1 MTTAGHAR
9 PLHPGPAT
17 GDGRVALLV
26 EDPDLAEL
34 IAPGDRPL
42 AERLVV
48 VPGLV
53 IERGE
58 WDPRTV
64 AEEPHLG
71 VVLLDGFLTANI
83 WLHERVTSQLAGPGD
98 VLHET
103 ARADDAIP
111 ARLSYVAAEPAR
123 VAVLDRQFIAAARRW
138 PELLVAL
145 HERLRAQERRLA
157 VHAAIG
163 KLRRV
168 EERVLAVLWQLGERW
183 GRMGA
188 DGVLIPLA
196 LTHEAL
202 GRLAGAE
209 RPTVSLALTRLG
221 EAGAVHRRPDGS
233 FVLAPA
239 SRELLAP
246 APRSQGAAPLG
257 VRPVFVGATDPPD
270 PPAPDPSSAPA
281 LAPAPPGL
289 EPVAGID
296 RAALHRR
303 IAALRESMTDRVRD
317 VDAVIAASRAASAR
331 SRETR
336 ERLRGRR
343 EPPRHHRALDD

>member
-1 MTTAGHAR
+1 MTIASGTEPVR
-9 PLHPGPAT
+9 PSPAT
-17 GDGRVALLV
+17 RDGRVALLV

-34 IAPGDRPL
+34 IPPSDRPL

-48 VPGLV
+48 VPGFV
-53 IERGE
+53 VERGE
-58 WDPRTV
+58 WDPREV

-71 VVLLDGFLTANI
+71 VVLLDGFLTVNI
-83 WLHERVTSQLAGPGD
+83 WLHERVTSQLAGPGA

-111 ARLSYVAAEPAR
+111 AHVLYVAAAPAR

-145 HERLRAQERRLA
+145 HERLRTQERRLA

-168 EERVLAVLWQLGERW
+168 EERVLAVLWQLGEQW

-196 LTHEAL
+196 LTHETL

-221 EAGAVHRRPDGS
+221 EAGAVHRRPDGT
-233 FVLAPA
+233 FVLDPA

-246 APRSQGAAPLG
+246 APRTQAVAPLG
-257 VRPVFVGATDPPD
+257 VRPVPVADP
-270 PPAPDPSSAPA
+270 AESARSA
-281 LAPAPPGL
+281 FGPPGGPARL
-289 EPVAGID
+289 EAPEPVAGID

-303 IAALRESMTDRVRD
+303 IAALRQSLPERVRD
-317 VDAVIAASRAASAR
+317 VDTIIQASRAASAR

-336 ERLRGRR
+336 ERLRDQRGS
-343 EPPRHHRALDD
+343 PRHRPAPGG